1 MQINIL
7 ITNIEFLNRLF
18 NYILDLIYTKY
29 ILVSKKCKEAKKSCN
44 NNIFKILK
52 IFKNLYFIYI

>member
-52 IFKNLYFIYI
+52 FFKNLYFIYI